1 MKASSFSRDI
11 RQSEVR
17 PRRDGAIITMVLS
30 MLTCLL
36 FVTAMRVQGE
46 DLPESVAERLKFPVD
61 ANYRRVPLQD
71 VLQSLCNQVK
81 VGLELDGNA
90 LKDAGYTKNMP
101 QTLMLGKV
109 PMNQVLATI
118 ASAYPDPGNGRGLV
132 VSIDQAN
139 NSITVTTR
147 KFAETR
153 GLKIHPLPAAPPKP

>member
-1 MKASSFSRDI
+1 
-11 RQSEVR
+11 
-17 PRRDGAIITMVLS
+17 MVL
-30 MLTCLL
+30 LIVTCLL
-36 FVTAMRVQGE
+36 FVAAVPVQGE

-61 ANYRRVPLQD
+61 ANFQRTPLQE
-71 VLQSLCNQVK
+71 VLQSLCDQVK

-109 PMNQVLATI
+109 PMNHVLATI
-118 ASAYPDPGNGRGLV
+118 ASAYPDRGNGQGLV

-139 NSITVTTR
+139 NAITVTTR
-147 KFAETR
+147 KFAEAR